1 MLFEGEGR
9 RERKRRQE
17 RQMKGEGE
25 DIAIQKTRYCMALA
39 GGDICIF
46 YLPEMILVDKST

>member
-25 DIAIQKTRYCMALA
+25 DITTLKA
-39 GGDICIF
+39 GVAQYYIEKVLYLHIF
-46 YLPEMILVDKST
+46 LK